1 MRRGV
6 MLLFLP
12 LLLSFGL
19 FPQTGEAANWE
30 KERMYFIMVDRFEN
44 GKTSNDR
51 DVNKDDP
58 KAYHGGDLAGVTKR
72 LDYIKDEGFTS
83 IWLTPIFKNRP
94 NGYHGYWT
102 EDYYKIDPHFG
113 TKEEF
118 KQLVDEAHERDIKV
132 VLDLVVNHLGPNH
145 PLVEKKPDWF
155 HKEQPIMNWNNQ
167 AEVENNWLFDLPDF
181 NTENPEVVD
190 YLVDVANYWVDET
203 GIDGYRLDTVRHV
216 PPAFWKTFIPAVKEK
231 HPDLFLL
238 GEVFDGDPRRIATY
252 SKLGFD
258 SVTNFPFYYGI
269 KDQFARKNGSAEE
282 LDSVYNRDIT
292 FNPKAMS
299 LATFIDNHDL
309 KRFITEAKIGGAMD
323 EERQLRLA
331 LFALYAA
338 PGMPVVYQGT
348 EVAMPG
354 GEDPGNRMMMEFD
367 KNDKMQDYVKT
378 LNQMRDDYPAFAT
391 GKQRLIGKTDHMAVY
406 ARETKNQTAVYAINL
421 GEKKT
426 TMRVKASEIGDDQ
439 RLRGLL
445 FSDLVRQDGDAYEIT
460 LDANSA
466 NGYILEDSQ
475 VNWWSLVAIGSIA
488 PILALILL
496 LLHRRRVNRTKET
509 E

>member
-19 FPQTGEAANWE
+19 FPQTSEAANWE

-44 GKTSNDR
+44 GKTSNDS

-238 GEVFDGDPRRIATY
+238 GEVFDGDPRKIATY

-282 LDSVYNRDIT
+282 LDSVYNRDTT

-309 KRFITEAKIGGAMD
+309 KRFITEAKIGGTAD

-367 KNDKMQDYVKT
+367 KNDKMQEYVKT
-378 LNQMRDDYPAFAT
+378 LNQMRHDYPAFAT

-406 ARETKNQTAVYAINL
+406 ARETKNQTAIYAINL

-509 E
+509 

>member
-1 MRRGV
+1 MRRGI
-6 MLLFLP
+6 MLLLLP
-12 LLLSFGL
+12 LLLSIGL
-19 FPQTGEAANWE
+19 QPMAGEAASWE

-44 GKTSNDR
+44 GDPSNDGEA
-51 DVNKDDP
+51 NPEDP
-58 KAYHGGDLAGVTKR
+58 KAYQGGDLAGVTKR
-72 LDYIKDEGFTS
+72 LDYIKEKGFTS

-102 EDYYKIDPHFG
+102 DDYYEIDPHFG

-118 KQLVDEAHERDIKV
+118 KRLVQEAHDRDIKV

-145 PLVEKKPDWF
+145 PMVKEKPEWF
-155 HKEQPIMNWNNQ
+155 HKNQPIMNWNNPS
-167 AEVENNWLFDLPDF
+167 EVENNWLFDLPDF

-190 YLVDVANYWVDET
+190 YLIDVANYWVDET

-216 PPAFWKTFIPAVKEK
+216 PAAFWKTFIPAVKEK

-238 GEVFDGDPRRIATY
+238 AEVFDGDPRKIASY

-269 KDQFARKNGSAEE
+269 KEQFARKNGSAEE
-282 LDSVYNRDIT
+282 LDSVYNRDTT
-292 FNPKAMS
+292 FNPNAKG
-299 LATFIDNHDL
+299 LATFIDNHDV
-309 KRFITEAKIGGAMD
+309 KRFITEAKIGGAAE

-338 PGMPVVYQGT
+338 PGMPIVYQGT

-354 GEDPGNRMMMEFD
+354 GEDPGNRMMMTFD
-367 KNDKMQDYVKT
+367 QNKKMQQYVKT
-378 LNQMRDDYPAFAT
+378 LNEMRHDYPAFAT
-391 GKQRLIGKTDHMAVY
+391 GKQRLVAKTDHMAVY
-406 ARETKNQTAVYAINL
+406 IRETKQQQVVYAINL

-426 TMRVKASEIGDDQ
+426 SLRVASKEIGDDQ

-460 LDANSA
+460 LDASSA
-466 NGYILEDSQ
+466 NGYVIEKSQ
-475 VNWWSLVAIGSIA
+475 VNWWSIIAIGAIA
-488 PILALILL
+488 PILVLILL
-496 LLHRRRVNRTKET
+496 LVHRKRMQRQAK
-509 E
+509 

>member
-6 MLLFLP
+6 MLLLLP
-12 LLLSFGL
+12 LLLSIGT
-19 FPQTGEAANWE
+19 FPQTSEAAEWE

-44 GKTSNDR
+44 GDPSNDLEA
-51 DVNKDDP
+51 NPEDP
-58 KAYHGGDLAGVTKR
+58 KAFQGGDLAGVTKR
-72 LDYIKDEGFTS
+72 LDYIKDQGFTS
-83 IWLTPIFKNRP
+83 IWLTPVFKNRP

-118 KQLVDEAHERDIKV
+118 KTLVKEAHERDLKV

-145 PLVEKKPDWF
+145 PLVEEKPDWF
-155 HKEQPIMNWNNQ
+155 HKEQTIMNWNNQ

-181 NTENPEVVD
+181 NTENEEVVK
-190 YLVDVANYWVDET
+190 YLIDVAKYWVDET

-216 PPAFWKTFIPAVKEK
+216 PPAFWVKFIPAVKQD

-238 GEVFDGDPRRIATY
+238 GEVFDGDPRKIATY

-269 KDQFARKNGSAEE
+269 KDQFTRKNGSAEE
-282 LDSVYNRDIT
+282 LDSVYNRDTT
-292 FNPKAMS
+292 FNPKAMT
-299 LATFIDNHDL
+299 LANFVDNHDL
-309 KRFITEAKIGGAMD
+309 KRFITEAKIGGTED

-338 PGMPVVYQGT
+338 PGMPIVYQGT

-354 GEDPGNRMMMEFD
+354 GDDPGNRMMMEFE
-367 KNDKMQDYVKT
+367 KNDKMQEYVQT
-378 LNQMRDDYPAFAT
+378 LNKMRSDYPAFET
-391 GKQRLIGKTDHMAVY
+391 GKQRMVAKTDHMAVY
-406 ARETKNQTAVYAINL
+406 ERKVKDQTVLYAINL

-426 TMRVKASEIGDDQ
+426 TLRVKASEIGDDQ

-445 FSDLVRQDGDAYEIT
+445 FSDVVRQDGDAYEVT

-466 NGYILEDSQ
+466 NGYVIERSQ
-475 VNWWSLVAIGSIA
+475 VNWMSLVAIGSIA
-488 PILALILL
+488 PILALIILL
-496 LLHRRRVNRTKET
+496 MHRRRLNRSKET
-509 E
+509 H

>member
-19 FPQTGEAANWE
+19 FPQTSEAANWE
-30 KERMYFIMVDRFEN
+30 KERMYFIMIDRFEN
-44 GKTSNDR
+44 GKTSNDI

-83 IWLTPIFKNRP
+83 IWLTPVFKNRP

-118 KQLVDEAHERDIKV
+118 KTLVDEAHERDIKV

-145 PLVEKKPDWF
+145 PLVEEKPDWF
-155 HKEQPIMNWNNQ
+155 HEEQPIMNWNNQ
-167 AEVENNWLFDLPDF
+167 VEVENNWLFDLPDF

-216 PPAFWKTFIPAVKEK
+216 PPAFWKEFIPAVKEK

-238 GEVFDGDPRRIATY
+238 GEVFDGDPRKIATY
-252 SKLGFD
+252 SELGFD

-309 KRFITEAKIGGAMD
+309 KRFITEAKIGGTSD

-367 KNDKMQDYVKT
+367 KNEKMQEYVKT
-378 LNQMRDDYPAFAT
+378 LNQMRQDYPAFAT
-391 GKQRLIGKTDHMAVY
+391 GKQRLLGKTDHMAVY
-406 ARETKNQTAVYAINL
+406 ARESKNQTAIYAINL

-426 TMRVKASEIGDDQ
+426 TMRIKASEIGDDQ

-460 LDANSA
+460 LDGSSA

-496 LLHRRRVNRTKET
+496 LVHRRRVNRSNEKQ
-509 E
+509 